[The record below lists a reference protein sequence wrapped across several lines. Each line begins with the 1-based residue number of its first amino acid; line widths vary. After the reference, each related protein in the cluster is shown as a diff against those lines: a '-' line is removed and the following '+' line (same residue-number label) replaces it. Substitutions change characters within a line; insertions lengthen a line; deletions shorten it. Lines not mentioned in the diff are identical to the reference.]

1 MVPARF
7 THPLDLNYHPSI
19 PRLPSFCNFLLFSY
33 YFPFLFGFSIIP
45 IYANF
50 SAFNSRHIF
59 FHLFYLFLGNLLT
72 HPDTPAN
79 SWKRLKFSSCFVIH
93 QKYLVLLCIDSPFSR
108 MGGWCLGSR
117 HVQLM
122 LTGLR
127 LLSVEIFT
135 HPFGIQLYFLH

>member
-7 THPLDLNYHPSI
+7 THPLDLNYHP
-19 PRLPSFCNFLLFSY
+19 PTPKLPSSYRHSPFSY
-33 YFPFLFGFSIIP
+33 YFPFIFGFSIIP

-79 SWKRLKFSSCFVIH
+79 SWKRLKLSSCFCYSSKIFSFTLCRLTVQSYGRLMPRRPACSADADRTSFVI
-93 QKYLVLLCIDSPFSR
+93 C
-108 MGGWCLGSR
+108 
-117 HVQLM
+117 
-122 LTGLR
+122 
-127 LLSVEIFT
+127 
-135 HPFGIQLYFLH
+135 